1 MISDPAHPTG
11 ARSIRRG
18 DVGPAVG
25 DVRARLARA
34 RGDDE
39 APPQQHAEL
48 FDEALEI
55 QVRAFQRSRGLA
67 ADGIVGPQTWREL
80 VEAGQ
85 RLGDR
90 LLWRTRVPMRGDDV
104 VDLQR
109 RLNALGFDAGPEDGI
124 FGPLTQTAVEEFQRN
139 IGLVVDGAAGPAT
152 FEMLS
157 RVQRSY
163 QSTGVGVRA
172 REREALRGLARRGVI
187 GARVL
192 VDPAHGP
199 ADPGFIG
206 PTGVAESEVTWAVA
220 SRLVARLQAR
230 GAIVDLSRG
239 PRTTPEPS
247 TRARL
252 ANDLAVD
259 VVVSIEAAGHRSPRA
274 AGPSSSYFATERFT
288 STGGQRLAELVQQA
302 VVDAGWQPD
311 GRTHPSTAPILRE
324 TRMPAVIVAPGFLTS
339 PLDERRL
346 RSDAWQNRLADAL
359 TAGVDDFFS
368 QPAADLPAARAGLP
382 AQQRRRAPEPTS
394 DAHDVPAR

>member
-1 MISDPAHPTG
+1 M
-11 ARSIRRG
+11 
-18 DVGPAVG
+18 GPAVA

-34 RGDDE
+34 LHDFESPAPTERDEHFDD
-39 APPQQHAEL
+39 
-48 FDEALEI
+48 ALET
-55 QVRAFQRSRGLA
+55 QVRAFQRSRGLP

-90 LLWRTRVPMRGDDV
+90 LLWRTRRPMRGDDV

-109 RLNALGFDAGPEDGI
+109 RLNVLGFDAGPEDGI

-152 FEMLS
+152 FEMLR

-163 QSTGVGVRA
+163 QSSGVGVHA

-192 VDPAHGP
+192 VDPAKGP
-199 ADPGFIG
+199 ADAGIIG
-206 PTGVAESEVTWAVA
+206 PTGVAESEITWAIA

-230 GAIVDLSRG
+230 GAIVDISRG
-239 PRTTPEPS
+239 PRTTPEP
-247 TRARL
+247 TDRARL

-259 VVVSIEAAGHRSPRA
+259 VVVSIEAAGHPTPRA
-274 AGPSSSYFATERFT
+274 AGPSSYYFATERFT
-288 STGGQRLAELVQQA
+288 SAGGQRLADLVQQA

-311 GRTHPSTAPILRE
+311 GRTHGSTAPILRE

-359 TAGVDDFFS
+359 AAGVDDFFS
-368 QPAADLPAARAGLP
+368 RPAGDSPRPADAFAAAP
-382 AQQRRRAPEPTS
+382 PRRAPGPTS
-394 DAHDVPAR
+394 DARDVPAH